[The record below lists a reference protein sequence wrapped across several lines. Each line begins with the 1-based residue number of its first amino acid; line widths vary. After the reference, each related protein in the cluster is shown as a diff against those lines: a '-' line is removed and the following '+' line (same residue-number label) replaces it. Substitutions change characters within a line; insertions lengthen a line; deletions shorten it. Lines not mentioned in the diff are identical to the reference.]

1 MKNMYIYTVMKVKK
15 KKKIMKREVT
25 GFAENNVLH
34 QICVHVPLPASNTHQ
49 STCIWSIYSRNTEDI
64 LISGF

>member
-1 MKNMYIYTVMKVKK
+1 
-15 KKKIMKREVT
+15 MKREVT